1 MTQDTVHETMTPS
14 ASPVEGEAQ
23 PPITDP
29 EPAEAPSKAAA
40 REVDEARAKQ
50 ILEGVLFVTD
60 QPVMIKRLKDALPGF
75 DAAAIRELLDELT
88 TEYEDH
94 HHAFRI
100 QEVAGGFQLV
110 TDPELAPWVKRAL
123 ELPASD
129 TLRKPAL
136 ETLAIVAYRQP
147 ITKAEIEVIRGVDGG
162 ATLDTLLDRQ
172 LVRVVGRK
180 ETPGRP
186 LLYGTTTEFMRH
198 FGLKDLGELPPVTDV
213 STLPLLEA
221 RPIVPPGQV
230 PAEIPSEPNAAG
242 STEPQASA
250 QEAPNDSE
258 RDHTP
263 PTEQLEPP
271 TTSAD
276 DASAA
281 SFDETSPQ

>member
-1 MTQDTVHETMTPS
+1 MGQ
-14 ASPVEGEAQ
+14 AGAG
-23 PPITDP
+23 
-29 EPAEAPSKAAA
+29 AA
-40 REVDEARAKQ
+40 
-50 ILEGVLFVTD
+50 
-60 QPVMIKRLKDALPGF
+60 
-75 DAAAIRELLDELT
+75 
-88 TEYEDH
+88 
-94 HHAFRI
+94 
-100 QEVAGGFQLV
+100 
-110 TDPELAPWVKRAL
+110 
-123 ELPASD
+123 ASD

-213 STLPLLEA
+213 SKLPSLEA

-230 PAEIPSEPNAAG
+230 PESASSQASLASTEMQAAAETPSESAQDQAP
-242 STEPQASA
+242 STEQPA
-250 QEAPNDSE
+250 QPI
-258 RDHTP
+258 
-263 PTEQLEPP
+263 
-271 TTSAD
+271 TSVD

-281 SFDETSPQ
+281 SSQETTPP